1 MKRTII
7 CTLLVFVCASVF
19 AQKKQKKDEYGLVPT
34 FPVTIDADL
43 AEWRDKLTPMDQDS
57 SWSFAI
63 SNDADFIYAA
73 IKVKNE
79 MLQYEA
85 VRNGFIININK
96 DGKKKD
102 GAALIF
108 PIPDSES
115 RRAMRQD
122 DNFGNMNV
130 REELIKRSRGYG
142 VKGFQRIVDGLLSFQ
157 NTYGVQAIA
166 KLTAENELIY
176 EAKIPIDAI
185 GLKDPKQT
193 VAIQV
198 QLNNQY
204 AILQKALRNRP
215 QQNRGIYGAPSAPT
229 VRIPYS
235 VKTEVWIVGP
245 LNEI

>member
-7 CTLLVFVCASVF
+7 CTLLVFLSASVS
-19 AQKKQKKDEYGLVPT
+19 AQKKKKDEYRLVPT

-43 AEWRDKLTPMDQDS
+43 VEWADKLAPMDQDS
-57 SWSFAI
+57 SWSFAV
-63 SNDADFIYAA
+63 SNDTDFIYAA

-122 DNFGNMNV
+122 DNFESMNV

-142 VKGFQRIVDGLLSFQ
+142 VKGFQRIVDGLLSFE

-204 AILQKALRNRP
+204 AILQRALRNRP
-215 QQNRGIYGAPSAPT
+215 QQHRGIYGAPSTPT

-235 VKTEVWIVGP
+235 AKTEIWIVGP
-245 LNEI
+245 LN